1 MITNFTVPQNII
13 IGFNAIEESQNIIAS
28 FGKKALIVT
37 GNQVLS
43 LNKLDKIKNKL
54 KNLNIDYHI
63 FARTAGEPT
72 DIMVKEGVDIYKK
85 NNCDFII
92 AVGGGSP
99 IDLMKAIAIMTQN
112 NNGLS
117 SYMGSEIKIKVPNMI
132 AIPTTAGTGS
142 EATKFTI
149 ITDTKNDVKMLLK
162 GDVLIPKIA
171 IIDPELI
178 LNTPPN
184 ITAASGLDA
193 LTHAI
198 EAYTSKKANDL
209 SDMFALSAVKKIFKF
224 LPILF
229 DEPNNKIAAEMM
241 AKASLEAGIAFNN
254 SSVTLVHGMSRPIGA
269 LFHVPHGISNAMLLS
284 ECLNFALDGAIERF
298 VQLAKNIDCKIS
310 NDDKETAKTF
320 LLETEKLCK
329 HCKIPTLEQYGI
341 DKNKFLS
348 LIDKMADDAL
358 ISGSPSN
365 TRKLITKEDII
376 KLYHNLWK

>member
-1 MITNFTVPQNII
+1 
-13 IGFNAIEESQNIIAS
+13 
-28 FGKKALIVT
+28 
-37 GNQVLS
+37 
-43 LNKLDKIKNKL
+43 
-54 KNLNIDYHI
+54 
-63 FARTAGEPT
+63 
-72 DIMVKEGVDIYKK
+72 
-85 NNCDFII
+85 
-92 AVGGGSP
+92 
-99 IDLMKAIAIMTQN
+99 
-112 NNGLS
+112 
-117 SYMGSEIKIKVPNMI
+117 
-132 AIPTTAGTGS
+132 
-142 EATKFTI
+142 
-149 ITDTKNDVKMLLK
+149 
-162 GDVLIPKIA
+162 
-171 IIDPELI
+171 
-178 LNTPPN
+178 
-184 ITAASGLDA
+184 
-193 LTHAI
+193 
-198 EAYTSKKANDL
+198 
-209 SDMFALSAVKKIFKF
+209 MFALSAVKKIFKF